1 MIINTE
7 GDWKS
12 TVKAPPKD
20 LRMKTKDVT
29 STKGLE
35 FEDFQLK
42 RELLMGIF
50 EKGWEQPSPIQE
62 ASIGL
67 ALKGH
72 DVLARAKNGTG
83 KTGAFAIPLIQK
95 LDVNKHINVKVM
107 VTTGGTDL
115 REDLMRLSGVVHLI
129 VATPG
134 RILDLTEKEAADLSE
149 CKTVVLDEADKLL
162 SQDFQGVLDRL
173 FKYLPKKEDRQTMLF
188 SATFPNIVESF
199 MQKHMTNPYEVN
211 LMEEL
216 TLHGITQYYAYVRE
230 GQKLHC
236 LNTLFKKD
244 PRYKTA
250 LWKDEDKK
258 FAYVYMDKKF
268 TFEWPKMFEIDDEMS
283 QIEKYKSQID
293 KLQQNARFVNRDRAN
308 LFSHMELIFPQ
319 LLNSLSDTSDEVL
332 LLDLHLISDLCAH
345 KQDSATELGSLDPKT
360 KEQLANHSSLLV
372 KFAISLI
379 AMFRADRQLLSDR
392 GVLIIRQL
400 CLLIEPTHIYRCLCV
415 LLMAESGVAFVQS
428 VVSVLHSVLMTS
440 TELFLMRDQL
450 RKMPDEYTHAA
461 ELVHY
466 LSEVDITVDILMEVD
481 KLVNL
486 IESPILAFVR
496 MDLLRACHR
505 EPLCDVLTA
514 LLMLL
519 PQTEAFNTLH
529 KRIQAIPSFSTFKK
543 DAPPADKFNL
553 NLSALKNL
561 YIDSLQKQQ
570 KEVRE
575 RHRSLLIRSA
585 LGEKV
590 QL

>member
-1 MIINTE
+1 MGQFLLGIKNKPESIA
-7 GDWKS
+7 DD
-12 TVKAPPKD
+12 D
-20 LRMKTKDVT
+20 LLT
-29 STKGLE
+29 L
-35 FEDFQLK
+35 
-42 RELLMGIF
+42 
-50 EKGWEQPSPIQE
+50 
-62 ASIGL
+62 
-67 ALKGH
+67 
-72 DVLARAKNGTG
+72 
-83 KTGAFAIPLIQK
+83 
-95 LDVNKHINVKVM
+95 INVICVHSHEEEPPLSRKVALIWM
-107 VTTGGTDL
+107 QEIAKLYNTKLLPQLAVCLVAILPALAEDALNAKIVNTTLLGIIEPDVDMNM
-115 REDLMRLSGVVHLI
+115 EDLV
-129 VATPG
+129 
-134 RILDLTEKEAADLSE
+134 
-149 CKTVVLDEADKLL
+149 
-162 SQDFQGVLDRL
+162 Q
-173 FKYLPKKEDRQTMLF
+173 
-188 SATFPNIVESF
+188 
-199 MQKHMTNPYEVN
+199 
-211 LMEEL
+211 
-216 TLHGITQYYAYVRE
+216 
-230 GQKLHC
+230 
-236 LNTLFKKD
+236 
-244 PRYKTA
+244 
-250 LWKDEDKK
+250 
-258 FAYVYMDKKF
+258 
-268 TFEWPKMFEIDDEMS
+268 
-283 QIEKYKSQID
+283 
-293 KLQQNARFVNRDRAN
+293 

-553 NLSALKNL
+553 DLSALKNL